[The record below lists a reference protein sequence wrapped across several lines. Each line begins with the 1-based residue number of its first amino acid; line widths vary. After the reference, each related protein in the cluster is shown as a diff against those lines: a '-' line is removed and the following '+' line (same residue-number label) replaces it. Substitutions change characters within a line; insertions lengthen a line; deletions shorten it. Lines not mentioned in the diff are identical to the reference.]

1 MACVILIQCMWSVLG
16 IAWVI
21 STQGCREQDRTIAAQ
36 LGIEIDMTYAVK
48 IPQTTCCPSPLLIY
62 PLLLIS
68 PRSLSSSPPHLS
80 PRHLSSFLSHSLFSY
95 LFRTLFSSH
104 LAFQEISSADGLYVR
119 VVSMPCCELFDLQS
133 VEYQMGIFTEGA
145 QSREE

>member
-1 MACVILIQCMWSVLG
+1 MACVILIQCMWGVKG

-48 IPQTTCCPSPLLIY
+48 IPRTTCRPSPLLIY
-62 PLLLIS
+62 PLLLVS
-68 PRSLSSSPPHLS
+68 PRSLSSS

-95 LFRTLFSSH
+95 LSRTLFSSQ

-145 QSREE
+145 QSRVAQSSVE